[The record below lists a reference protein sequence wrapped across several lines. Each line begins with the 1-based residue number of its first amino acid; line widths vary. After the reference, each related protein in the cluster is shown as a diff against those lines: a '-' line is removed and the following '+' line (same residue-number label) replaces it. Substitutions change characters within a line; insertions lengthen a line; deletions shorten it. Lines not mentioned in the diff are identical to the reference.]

1 MLKPASTQRHPFISL
16 LLLLILMLAGAII
29 FTLLAFITVT
39 AIYGMKE
46 MLNASTGA
54 TSSIEI
60 IKLLQLFISTGMFIV
75 PALFFARLESKNWT
89 DYLKLKGFPIILI
102 VIAVLIMLSSGP
114 MLELSSELNKSMKL
128 PDFLKGLEQWMLSKE
143 LEMAEMT
150 KQLLKMNSINVLL
163 FNILMLA
170 VIPAIGEEFIFRGC
184 LQKIFARWSGNKH
197 IAIWVTAIIFS
208 AIHVQFY
215 GFLPRMLLGALFGYL
230 LIWSGTIWIP
240 ILAHF
245 MNNAVAVI
253 TAYVYQKQ
261 GISLDKLDQPDP
273 VAFYIYVISFL
284 ACSALLWTFYTT
296 SLKYGISLFRRTDGS
311 KLD

>member
-16 LLLLILMLAGAII
+16 LLLLLLMLAGAIT
-29 FTLLAFITVT
+29 FTLLAFIAVI

-46 MLNASTGA
+46 MMNASTGA

-75 PALFFARLESKNWT
+75 PAVFFARLESKNWT
-89 DYLKLKGFPIILI
+89 DYLKLRSFPIVLLL
-102 VIAVLIMLSSGP
+102 IAVLIMLSSGP

-128 PDFLKGLEQWMLSKE
+128 PGFLKDLEQWMQNKE
-143 LEMAEMT
+143 LQMAIMT
-150 KQLLKMNSINVLL
+150 KQLLKMNSIGVLL
-163 FNILMLA
+163 FNLIMLA
-170 VIPAIGEEFIFRGC
+170 VIPAIGEELIFRGC

-230 LIWSGTIWIP
+230 LIWSGTVWIP

-245 MNNAVAVI
+245 MNNAVAVV
-253 TAYVYQKQ
+253 TAYVYQRQ
-261 GISLDKLDQPDP
+261 GISLDKLDRPDP
-273 VAFYIYVISFL
+273 VAFYIYVVSFL
-284 ACSALLWTFYTT
+284 ACVALLWTFYTT
-296 SLKYGISLFRRTDGS
+296 SLKYGVSLFKRTDGS
-311 KLD
+311 RLD

>member
-16 LLLLILMLAGAII
+16 LLLLLLMFAGAVV
-29 FTLLAFITVT
+29 FTLLAFITVV
-39 AIYGMKE
+39 AVYGMKE
-46 MLNASTGA
+46 MLNASTGTA
-54 TSSIEI
+54 SSIEV
-60 IKLLQLFISTGMFIV
+60 IKLLQLFISTGMFVV

-89 DYLKLKGFPIILI
+89 TYLKFKIFPFVLII
-102 VIAVLIMLSSGP
+102 IAVLIMISSGP
-114 MLELSSELNKSMKL
+114 MLELSAELNKSMKL

-143 LEMAEMT
+143 LQMAEMT
-150 KQLLKMNSINVLL
+150 KALLKMNSLGILL
-163 FNILMLA
+163 FNILVLA
-170 VIPAIGEEFIFRGC
+170 IIPAVGEELIFRGC
-184 LQKIFARWSGNKH
+184 LQKIFAKWSGNKH

-240 ILAHF
+240 ILGHF
-245 MNNAVAVI
+245 VNNSVAVV
-253 TAYVYQKQ
+253 TAYVYQQK

-273 VAFYIYVISFL
+273 VAFYIYIVSFL

-296 SLKYGISLFRRTDGS
+296 SLRYRANFSKRTNGS
-311 KLD
+311 GLD

>member
-16 LLLLILMLAGAII
+16 LLLILLMFAGAVVFMI
-29 FTLLAFITVT
+29 LAFIAVI

-54 TSSIEI
+54 ASSIEI
-60 IKLLQLFISTGMFIV
+60 IKLLQLFISTGMFVV
-75 PALFFARLESKNWT
+75 PALFFARIESKNWT
-89 DYLKLKGFPIILI
+89 EYLKLQGFPYILM
-102 VIAVLIMLSSGP
+102 VLALLIMLSSGP
-114 MLELSSELNKSMKL
+114 MLELSAEINKGMKL
-128 PDFLKGLEQWMLSKE
+128 PGFLKGLEQWMLSKE

-150 KQLLKMNSINVLL
+150 RKLLIMNSAGVLII
-163 FNILMLA
+163 NILMLA
-170 VIPAIGEEFIFRGC
+170 IIPAIGEELIFRGC
-184 LQKIFARWSGNKH
+184 LQKIFGKWTGNKH
-197 IAIWVTAIIFS
+197 IAIWLTAIIFS

-230 LIWSGTIWIP
+230 LVWSRTIWIP

-253 TAYVYQKQ
+253 TAYVYQRQ

-273 VAFYIYVISFL
+273 LASYVYIISFL
-284 ACSALLWTFYTT
+284 ACSVLLWTFYTT
-296 SLKYGISLFRRTDGS
+296 SLKYSVSLAKPTNGIRVD
-311 KLD
+311 

>member
-1 MLKPASTQRHPFISL
+1 MLKPASTQRHPFLSL
-16 LLLLILMLAGAII
+16 LLLLLLMFAGAVVFMI
-29 FTLLAFITVT
+29 LAFIAVI

-54 TSSIEI
+54 ASSIEI
-60 IKLLQLFISTGMFIV
+60 IKLLQLFISTGMFVV

-89 DYLKLKGFPIILI
+89 QYLNLRGFPYTLIIL
-102 VIAVLIMLSSGP
+102 AVLIMLSSGP
-114 MLELSSELNKSMKL
+114 LLELSAQINKSMKL
-128 PDFLKGLEQWMLSKE
+128 PGFLQGLEQWMLSKE

-150 KQLLKMNSINVLL
+150 KQLLKMNSMGVLL
-163 FNILMLA
+163 FNILMLS
-170 VIPAIGEEFIFRGC
+170 VIPAIGEELIFRGC
-184 LQKIFARWSGNKH
+184 LQKIFAKWTGNKH
-197 IAIWVTAIIFS
+197 MAIWVTAIIFS

-230 LIWSGTIWIP
+230 LVWSGTIWIP

-253 TAYVYQKQ
+253 TAYVYQRQ

-273 VAFYIYVISFL
+273 VAFYIYIISFL
-284 ACSALLWTFYTT
+284 ACSALLWTFYNT
-296 SLKYGISLFRRTDGS
+296 SLKYGVSLSNRTNGS
-311 KLD
+311 RLD

>member
-16 LLLLILMLAGAII
+16 LLLLLLMLAGAVV
-29 FTLLAFITVT
+29 FTLLAFIAVI

-46 MLNASTGA
+46 MLNASTGIA
-54 TSSIEI
+54 SSVEI

-89 DYLKLKGFPIILI
+89 EYLNLKGFPIILI
-102 VIAVLIMLSSGP
+102 LIAVLIMLSSGP

-128 PDFLKGLEQWMLSKE
+128 PDFLKGIEQWMLNKE

-150 KQLLKMNSINVLL
+150 KQLLKMNSLNVLL
-163 FNILMLA
+163 FNILILA
-170 VIPAIGEEFIFRGC
+170 IIPAIGEEFIFRGC
-184 LQKIFARWSGNKH
+184 LQKIFAKWTGNKH
-197 IAIWVTAIIFS
+197 VAIWVTAIIFS

-253 TAYVYQKQ
+253 TAYIYQQK

-273 VAFYIYVISFL
+273 VAYYIYIISFL
-284 ACSALLWTFYTT
+284 ACGALLWTFYTT
-296 SLKYGISLFRRTDGS
+296 SLKYGVSLSKRTDGS
-311 KLD
+311 GLD

>member
-16 LLLLILMLAGAII
+16 LLLLLLMFCGAVV
-29 FTLLAFITVT
+29 FMLLAFV
-39 AIYGMKE
+39 AVVSIYGMKE

-54 TSSIEI
+54 ASSIEI

-75 PALFFARLESKNWT
+75 PALFFSRLESQNWT
-89 DYLKLKGFPIILI
+89 EYLKLKAFPFFLLII
-102 VIAVLIMLSSGP
+102 VVLIMVSSGP
-114 MLELSSELNKSMKL
+114 MLELSSQINKAMKL
-128 PDFLKGLEQWMLSKE
+128 PGFLKGIEQWMLSKE

-150 KQLLKMNSINVLL
+150 KKLLKMSTIGVLL

-170 VIPAIGEEFIFRGC
+170 IIPAIGEEFIFRGC
-184 LQKIFARWSGNKH
+184 LQKIFARWTGNKH
-197 IAIWVTAIIFS
+197 VAIWVTAIVFS

-230 LIWSGTIWIP
+230 LIWSGTIWMP

-261 GISLDKLDQPDP
+261 GVSLDKLDQPDP
-273 VAFYIYVISFL
+273 VAFYIYIISFF
-284 ACSALLWTFYTT
+284 ACSALLWTFYTI
-296 SLKYGISLFRRTDGS
+296 SLKYGVSLSKRTDGS
-311 KLD
+311 GLD

>member
-16 LLLLILMLAGAII
+16 LLLILLMFAGAVVFMI
-29 FTLLAFITVT
+29 LAFIAVI

-54 TSSIEI
+54 ASSIEI
-60 IKLLQLFISTGMFIV
+60 IKLLQLFISTGMFVV
-75 PALFFARLESKNWT
+75 PALFFARIESKNWT
-89 DYLKLKGFPIILI
+89 EYLKLQGFPYILM
-102 VIAVLIMLSSGP
+102 VLALLIMLSSGP
-114 MLELSSELNKSMKL
+114 MLELSAEINKGMKL
-128 PDFLKGLEQWMLSKE
+128 PGFLKGLEQWMLSKE

-150 KQLLKMNSINVLL
+150 RKLLIMNSAGVLII
-163 FNILMLA
+163 NILMLA
-170 VIPAIGEEFIFRGC
+170 IIPAIGEELIFRGC
-184 LQKIFARWSGNKH
+184 LQKIFGKWTGNKH
-197 IAIWVTAIIFS
+197 IAIWLTAIIFS

-230 LIWSGTIWIP
+230 LVWSRTIWIP

-253 TAYVYQKQ
+253 TAYVYQRQ

-273 VAFYIYVISFL
+273 LASYVYIISFL
-284 ACSALLWTFYTT
+284 ACSVLLWTFYTT
-296 SLKYGISLFRRTDGS
+296 SLKYRVSLAKPTNGIRVD
-311 KLD
+311 